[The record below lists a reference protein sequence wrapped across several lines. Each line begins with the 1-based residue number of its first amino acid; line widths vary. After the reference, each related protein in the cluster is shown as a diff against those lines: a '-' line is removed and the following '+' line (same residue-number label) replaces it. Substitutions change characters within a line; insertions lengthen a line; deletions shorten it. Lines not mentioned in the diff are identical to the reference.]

1 MKFIFFNLA
10 VVAALF
16 YLFQADRSDFRAAA
30 DRAYDAVDNVHA
42 LAKDVAKGAARQGNR
57 LLKDSE
63 TPAADPGEWNA
74 PTPGTAEAPP
84 APPPAPV
91 VTSVPAGPADTA
103 SSATDAVVQAS
114 PPPVDPAVA
123 RRRAEVL
130 GSGDGQPALPAS
142 ALAPALVE
150 GATLMAPEER
160 RRQLF
165 SLAEDMEFMF
175 VKRVS
180 R

>member
-16 YLFQADRSDFRAAA
+16 YLFQAERSDFRAAA
-30 DRAYDAVDNVHA
+30 DRAYDAVDNVQA
-42 LAKDVAKGAARQGNR
+42 LAKDAARQGSR
-57 LLKDSE
+57 LLKEPE
-63 TPAADPGEWNA
+63 TPAADPGKEDA
-74 PTPGTAEAPP
+74 PIPGTAEVPP
-84 APPPAPV
+84 APPPAPAV
-91 VTSVPAGPADTA
+91 VSVPAEKTPPITDAEPP
-103 SSATDAVVQAS
+103 ATDATATAS
-114 PPPVDPAVA
+114 PLLADPAVA

-130 GSGDGQPALPAS
+130 GSVDGQPALA
-142 ALAPALVE
+142 E
-150 GATLMAPEER
+150 GTALMAPEER

-165 SLAEDMEFMF
+165 SLAENMEFMF

>member
-30 DRAYDAVDNVHA
+30 DRAYDAVDEVQA
-42 LAKDVAKGAARQGNR
+42 LAKDVAKNATRQGSR
-57 LLKDSE
+57 LLKEHE
-63 TPAADPGEWNA
+63 TPAADPREWNT
-74 PTPGTAEAPP
+74 PIPGTAEAPP
-84 APPPAPV
+84 APPPAPAV
-91 VTSVPAGPADTA
+91 VSVPAVSTETEPP
-103 SSATDAVVQAS
+103 ATDAAATAS
-114 PPPVDPAVA
+114 PLLADPAVA

-130 GSGDGQPALPAS
+130 GSGDGQPAL
-142 ALAPALVE
+142 APALVE
-150 GATLMAPEER
+150 GTALMAPEER

>member
-16 YLFQADRSDFRAAA
+16 YLFQADRADFRAAA
-30 DRAYDAVDNVHA
+30 DRAYDAVDEVQA
-42 LAKDVAKGAARQGNR
+42 LAKDVAKNATRQGSR
-57 LLKDSE
+57 LLKEPE
-63 TPAADPGEWNA
+63 TPAADPREWNT
-74 PTPGTAEAPP
+74 PIPGTAEAPP

-91 VTSVPAGPADTA
+91 VVSVPAEMIPPVTETEPP
-103 SSATDAVVQAS
+103 ATDAAATAS
-114 PPPVDPAVA
+114 PLLADPAVA

-130 GSGDGQPALPAS
+130 GSGDGQPAL
-142 ALAPALVE
+142 APALVE
-150 GATLMAPEER
+150 GTALMAPEER

>member
-30 DRAYDAVDNVHA
+30 DRAYDAVDEVQA
-42 LAKDVAKGAARQGNR
+42 LAKDVAKNATRQGSR
-57 LLKDSE
+57 LLKEPE
-63 TPAADPGEWNA
+63 TPAADPREWN
-74 PTPGTAEAPP
+74 TPIPRTAEAPP
-84 APPPAPV
+84 APPPAPTV
-91 VTSVPAGPADTA
+91 VSVPAVSTETEPP
-103 SSATDAVVQAS
+103 ATDAAATAS
-114 PPPVDPAVA
+114 PLLADPAVA

-130 GSGDGQPALPAS
+130 GSGDGQPALV
-142 ALAPALVE
+142 PALVE
-150 GATLMAPEER
+150 GTALMAPEER